1 MAFIWSTAAIAA
13 DMGLKAHDDGLIP
26 LFVMGIDVPV
36 LNAAFAVLGVLL
48 ARPIAPKGSPP
59 LTPGKNIIVTLILC
73 LLVLAWVID
82 SRPGLLFSFIMS
94 IGVGF
99 SGLAII
105 ELAGAEALGVVRRIF
120 SGINPKGGSDA

>member
-1 MAFIWSTAAIAA
+1 MVRRPPRSTRT
-13 DMGLKAHDDGLIP
+13 DTPFPYTP
-26 LFVMGIDVPV
+26 LF
-36 LNAAFAVLGVLL
+36 
-48 ARPIAPKGSPP
+48 RSKGTPP
-59 LTPGKNIIVTLILC
+59 LSLGKNIVVTLILC

-105 ELAGAEALGVVRRIF
+105 ELAGTEALAVVRRIF